1 MISGI
6 LYITIPVEKE
16 DKEKSYESKWKV
28 LWYYDVYM
36 FVWNVQ
42 ILIKNASH
50 WIRNAP
56 NSRTE
61 NLLFHDYYNS
71 ISRLLLFP

>member
-36 FVWNVQ
+36 FVWNV
-42 ILIKNASH
+42 
-50 WIRNAP
+50 
-56 NSRTE
+56 
-61 NLLFHDYYNS
+61 
-71 ISRLLLFP
+71 